1 MTKAKRIILFVCLVI
16 AAIVVTA
23 YFGAVSWYYY
33 AFHNTVS
40 GFDIV
45 NSMIYLT
52 VTDKDYVDLG
62 GERYIVKEGGAQSLL
77 DNEFDSYTTESMR
90 FKLAVGYSESEITH
104 WPNDVKGLQA
114 EKDGVRYAYSAG
126 YFDSN
131 KYILMCGE
139 PLEAGKDGAGYDY
152 WD

>member
-1 MTKAKRIILFVCLVI
+1 MTKAKRIILFVCL
-16 AAIVVTA
+16 AIVALIVLA
-23 YFGAVSWYYY
+23 YLSVVIYYQCSY
-33 AFHNTVS
+33 YKVN
-40 GFDIV
+40 GFEIV

-62 GERYIVKEGGAQSLL
+62 DEKYIVKRDGAQSLL
-77 DNEFDSYTTESMR
+77 DNEFDSYSTASMR
-90 FKLAVGYSESEITH
+90 ANLASGYSEGEITH

>member
-1 MTKAKRIILFVCLVI
+1 MTKAKKIILIVCLAVVALIVLAYLSVVI
-16 AAIVVTA
+16 
-23 YFGAVSWYYY
+23 YYQCSY
-33 AFHNTVS
+33 YKVN
-40 GFDIV
+40 GFEMV

-90 FKLAVGYSESEITH
+90 FKLSVGYSESEITH
-104 WPNDVKGLQA
+104 WPHDVKGLQA
-114 EKDGVRYAYSAG
+114 VKDGVRYAYSAG

>member
-1 MTKAKRIILFVCLVI
+1 MTKAKKIILIVCLAVVALIVLAYLSVVI
-16 AAIVVTA
+16 
-23 YFGAVSWYYY
+23 YYQCSY
-33 AFHNTVS
+33 YKVN
-40 GFDIV
+40 GFEMV

-77 DNEFDSYTTESMR
+77 DNEFDSYSTASMR
-90 FKLAVGYSESEITH
+90 ANLASGYSEGEITH
-104 WPNDVKGLQA
+104 WPHDVKGLQA
-114 EKDGVRYAYSAG
+114 VKDGVRYAYSAG

>member
-1 MTKAKRIILFVCLVI
+1 MTKAKRIILFVCL
-16 AAIVVTA
+16 AIVALIVLA
-23 YFGAVSWYYY
+23 YLSVVIYYQCSY
-33 AFHNTVS
+33 YKVN
-40 GFDIV
+40 GFEIV

-104 WPNDVKGLQA
+104 WPHDVKGLQA
-114 EKDGVRYAYSAG
+114 VKDGVRYAYSAG

>member
-1 MTKAKRIILFVCLVI
+1 MTKAKKIILIVCL
-16 AAIVVTA
+16 AIVALIVLA
-23 YFGAVSWYYY
+23 YLSVVIYYQCSY
-33 AFHNTVS
+33 YKVN
-40 GFDIV
+40 GFEMV

-77 DNEFDSYTTESMR
+77 DNEFDSYSTASMR
-90 FKLAVGYSESEITH
+90 ANLASGYSEGEITH
-104 WPNDVKGLQA
+104 WPHDVKGLQA
-114 EKDGVRYAYSAG
+114 VKDGVRYAYSAG